1 MLFEFVCGDIYR
13 VIITIIVGN
22 SDKSNHSF
30 IYSGFYKGLQRE
42 ILLHVAVY
50 SIVGFGYQIG
60 EIFYITAVKMV
71 SLLSSN
77 AALSIAL
84 RLQPKGTHPSV
95 ILHWQFLE
103 MQLYP

>member
-1 MLFEFVCGDIYR
+1 MLFQFASGVIYR
-13 VIITIIVGN
+13 VFITIIVGN
-22 SDKSNHSF
+22 YDKSNHNF

-42 ILLHVAVY
+42 ILLHIAVY

-84 RLQPKGTHPSV
+84 RLQPKGTHPLV
-95 ILHWQFLE
+95 ILHLLFWGRR
-103 MQLYP
+103 